1 MLSVIGSTLAQFP
14 LAHVFGVV
22 VLEQIEPD
30 SSTMMHT
37 SSFWPT
43 QVGAAVLGCGV
54 GIGVVGAGV
63 GLTVGWL
70 EGSGVDG
77 AGVGCELGTLP

>member
-54 GIGVVGAGV
+54 GIGVE
-63 GLTVGWL
+63 WL
-70 EGSGVDG
+70 AVLVVCLLVISARDQ
-77 AGVGCELGTLP
+77 AFIGTLVHLR